1 MDAKWMT
8 IQVVREPAASVNRQL
23 PRFTSASLAA
33 VCLAVAVIHL
43 FRYSFVELIQPA
55 FPIGWLASIFFVGM
69 TAIVRSAW
77 RNSCDAAQG
86 SASKAVWIVSS
97 LAVFVWSW
105 ATTALASNV
114 VDVVAIWL
122 ICLTSEAC
130 WWFLFFQ
137 AGLKSSRLAETTEN
151 LERDGARQPV
161 TVFAEP
167 DNSELLNA
175 LDDTVVQQ
183 LTRSETEER
192 GEIIHGLVRCRFRA
206 GERQQVQH
214 VAFCPPLTSQPSI
227 LVDQIDGPAAKLKV
241 AQSESFG
248 ARFEIRLDR
257 VRRRSTEFVFEFFAS
272 TSDEDDRAEVA

>member
-8 IQVVREPAASVNRQL
+8 SQVVPEPAALVCKQL
-23 PRFTSASLAA
+23 LRFTSASLA
-33 VCLAVAVIHL
+33 VMCLVVAVIHL
-43 FRYSFVELIQPA
+43 FRFSIVDVIQPA
-55 FPIGWLASIFFVGM
+55 FPIGWLASVFFVGI
-69 TAIVRSAW
+69 TAILRSAW

-86 SASKAVWIVSS
+86 SASKTVWIVTS
-97 LAVFVWSW
+97 LAVFVWAW
-105 ATTALASNV
+105 ATTVLASNI

-130 WWFLFFQ
+130 WWFLFLQ
-137 AGLKSSRLAETTEN
+137 AGPKSSRLAESTEN
-151 LERDGARQPV
+151 LERDDARQPV

-167 DNSELLNA
+167 DNSELLNT
-175 LDDTVVQQ
+175 LGDTVVQQ
-183 LTRSETEER
+183 LTRSETEEH

-214 VAFCPPLTSQPSI
+214 VAFCPPLASQPSI
-227 LVDQIDGPAAKLKV
+227 LVDQIDGPMAKLKV

-248 ARFEIRLDR
+248 ARFEIRLER

-272 TSDEDDRAEVA
+272 TSDQDDRAKVA